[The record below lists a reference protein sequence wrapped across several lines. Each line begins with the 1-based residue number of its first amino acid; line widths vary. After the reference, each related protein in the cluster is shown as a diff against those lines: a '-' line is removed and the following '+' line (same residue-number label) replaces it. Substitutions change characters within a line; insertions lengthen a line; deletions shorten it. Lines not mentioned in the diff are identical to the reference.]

1 VLPLFD
7 DVETQ
12 ASRSVQYFVRATMVK
27 DALKKGFLK
36 QVRRIQYVTDWLDDQ
51 AATRQARKLQ
61 ETYAPLVAKAEKD
74 KDWDARDGL
83 LSEWSLESNLV
94 VDPVYERKGERLTSK
109 ARKYG
114 ITVSPKPS
122 NNEETEDWRLSRAYG
137 FWLPSAQLEQKLRHE
152 IKIEQRASYDE
163 FRKWATLSF
172 AVAGF
177 LLAFYSV
184 RAAKQPD
191 PCPRNYYRSDSGECV
206 FAQSGQREKRVSS
219 VQANPSTVT
228 ADKPSPARQYTQV
241 KRPQ

>member
-1 VLPLFD
+1 
-7 DVETQ
+7 
-12 ASRSVQYFVRATMVK
+12 
-27 DALKKGFLK
+27 
-36 QVRRIQYVTDWLDDQ
+36 
-51 AATRQARKLQ
+51 
-61 ETYAPLVAKAEKD
+61 VAKAEKD
-74 KDWDARDGL
+74 KDWGARDGL

-94 VDPVYERKGERLTSK
+94 LDPVYERKGERLTAK

-122 NNEETEDWRLSRAYG
+122 NDEETEDWRLSRAYG

-184 RAAKQPD
+184 REAKHPD
-191 PCPRNYYRSDSGECV
+191 PCQRNYYRSDSGECV
-206 FAQSGQREKRVSS
+206 FAQSGQREKKVSP
-219 VQANPSTVT
+219 VQVNPSTVT

-241 KRPQ
+241 RKLQ